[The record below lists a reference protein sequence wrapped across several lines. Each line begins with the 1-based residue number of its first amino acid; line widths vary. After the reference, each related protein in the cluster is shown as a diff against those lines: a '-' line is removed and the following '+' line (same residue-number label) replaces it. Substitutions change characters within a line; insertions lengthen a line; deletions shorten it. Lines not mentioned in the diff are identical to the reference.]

1 MRLSKRTL
9 AGAALFV
16 AGLIATA
23 PLAEASEWNKKTIL
37 NVEETIEIPGATL
50 DPGTYVVQLVDIQS
64 NRHVV
69 QFKNEAEDEVISTVI
84 AIPNYRMEPT
94 GDTEFGWYETA
105 ANQPPALR
113 AWFYPGDNFGQEFV
127 YDDERSQQLAQGAQN
142 VMTAERSAEERQ
154 ADVDLLARQQQVA
167 IVTAEDEEAQRQQEL
182 ERRNAELAQ
191 QQREAEARERE
202 EARRLE
208 EQRQRE
214 IAEQQRQQQEQML
227 AEQRAREQRERE
239 ERERELMAR
248 SEQQQQTRTELPQTG
263 GAAPLLGLLSLL
275 SLGSAAGL
283 GALRRRR

>member
-1 MRLSKRTL
+1 MRFSNRTL

-16 AGLIATA
+16 AGLIAAA

-37 NVEETIEIPGATL
+37 KVDETIEVPGATL

-84 AIPNYRMEPT
+84 AIPNYRMDPT
-94 GDTEFGWYETA
+94 GDTEFAWYETA
-105 ANQPPALR
+105 SAQPPALR

-127 YDDERSQQLAQGAQN
+127 YDEQRSQQLAQGSQN
-142 VMTAERSAEERQ
+142 VVTVERTAEDRQ
-154 ADVDLLARQQQVA
+154 ADADLLARQQQMA
-167 IVTAEDEEAQRQQEL
+167 AQEEEARRQQEM
-182 ERRNAELAQ
+182 ERQNAELAQ

-214 IAEQQRQQQEQML
+214 IAEQQRQQQERML

-239 ERERELMAR
+239 ERERELTALA
-248 SEQQQQTRTELPQTG
+248 EQRQQQTRTELPQTG
-263 GAAPLLGLLSLL
+263 GVAPLLGLLSLL

-283 GALRRRR
+283 GALRRR